1 MNVVWR
7 QRTQRIA
14 RALAWVV
21 GVSVIGLAVLAGLI
35 QVVLPSLA
43 SHPQW
48 VAAQLSRQLQRPVT
62 FASLEGRWEP
72 SGPLFVMR
80 DVVVGPGE
88 GGSPLRIPET
98 ELKLDLGGWLM
109 PSRHLLNLRARGLQL
124 DLSRGK
130 DGGWHING
138 IGVAGG
144 GERQNASFGRLSV
157 ELWLRDLRLD
167 IADENTGK
175 HYALV
180 AQQLRVSRQGTRVRV
195 GAVLRREGAAG
206 ELRGAGNFRDDG
218 ADGRLWIAGSKAD
231 LRALAAG
238 VDLGGYS
245 VNGGTGTFA
254 SWLDWRDAKV
264 VRNLTRF
271 DLDGLAFTAPD
282 GNQAR
287 VASLHALADM
297 NKTAEGYRVRW
308 AADDGGALALD
319 VRRQD
324 DDHLEAWITARDLQL
339 GPLVPWLALKP
350 NLSAGLG
357 QWVGAGKPRGKLSHA
372 ALHWTRAEGV
382 VSADVAFAGVGIDP
396 VGKLP
401 GIDRLDGRLRGDQ
414 GALSLEL
421 PAQAT
426 VLRFPHTFR
435 KPFEL
440 SRLAGTFSAWHE
452 DDDWHLGIEPMAFEG
467 AGFGGQA
474 RGEIR
479 FHDAGG
485 RPFLDLYAS
494 LDHADMDAAKLFW
507 PIDSMPPSA
516 VEWLDRALVA
526 GKVDRGDVLVRG
538 DLKDWPFRANE
549 GRFEARAELSGLA
562 LDYGKDWPRA
572 EGITAIANFVNNGML
587 VEASG
592 GESLGVKAERA
603 VALIPDFANTVLD
616 LNVHG
621 SGSGASLLD
630 FVRRSPIGN
639 RQADA
644 LGKLNLGGAGAFD
657 FHLSLPM
664 KDAKDFFLAGN
675 AALKDVDLD
684 APDWKLRLDKI
695 SGQASFDAHG
705 FHAGPLD
712 AIFRGQPSK
721 LDIAIAAATGRPDT
735 EFSARLTGRYGMA
748 ELTQGLDS
756 LTWLND
762 VASGRSDVTIGFDIV
777 RPDSVANA
785 AQLLTLDTNL
795 AGMALDMPTPIK
807 KPAETSLPLHLSLAL
822 PVQGGDLQI
831 AVGQVVRQRFR
842 LPDDKRP
849 LGATFIFGT
858 RMPDTVPEKGIRVR
872 GRAARLDV
880 TGWVQRAVAG
890 SSGDGPGL
898 ESIDVTADQAEVFGH
913 AFPSMRIQAMPQ
925 PGQLNVDVD
934 SADIAGRFTIPSE
947 GIDSRGVTARLQR
960 LYWPKTSGTD
970 TKPANAGSAEA
981 PKPDPANTG
990 ITPSALPPFHLW
1002 VGDLRFGESRLGE
1015 ARLETWPTD
1024 RGMHID
1030 QLRALSRGVQI
1041 NASGDWEGTATNSHS
1056 HLRIDFSA
1064 ENLGDMLGAFGFAG
1078 LFNGGKTRAHLDATW
1093 PGAPSAMELANMDGK
1108 LSVQVTDG
1116 SIPEVAPGVG
1126 RLFGLVSLVELPR
1139 RLTLD
1144 FGDVF
1149 GKGLAFDSITGDFTL
1164 ADGNATTGNLSMRGP
1179 AAEITIKGRTGLR
1192 AKDYDQQALVVPHIG
1207 NSLPIVGAVVA
1218 GPLGAAA
1225 GFVAQGL
1232 LGRGINRVASA
1243 RYHIGGS
1250 WDKPDISLVEK
1261 KSLPASAP
1269 AAAEAA
1275 APAPITPA
1283 PATSAPIT
1291 SAPTTPAPAPAAS
1304 AGR

>member
-1 MNVVWR
+1 MNAVWR

-14 RALAWVV
+14 RAIAWVV
-21 GVSVIGLAVLAGLI
+21 GVAVIGLAVLAGLI
-35 QVVLPSLA
+35 QLVLPTLA
-43 SHPQW
+43 GHPQW
-48 VAAQLSRQLQRPVT
+48 VAAQLSRQLQRPVS

-130 DGGWHING
+130 DGSWHVNG

-180 AQQLRVSRQGTRVRV
+180 ARQLRVSRQGSRVRV
-195 GAVLRREGAAG
+195 GAILHREGAAG

-218 ADGRLWIAGSKAD
+218 ADGRLWISGSKVD

-238 VDLGGYS
+238 VDLGGYA
-245 VNGGTGTFA
+245 VDGGSGTFA

-271 DLDGLAFTAPD
+271 DLDGLALTTPD

-297 NKTAEGYRVRW
+297 NKTEDGYRARW
-308 AADDGGALALD
+308 AADDGGALALAF
-319 VRRQD
+319 RRQD
-324 DDHLEAWITARDLQL
+324 DQHAEAWIAARDLQL
-339 GPLVPWLALKP
+339 GALAPWLALKP
-350 NLSAGLG
+350 QLSPGVA
-357 QWVGAGKPRGKLSHA
+357 QWIGTGKPRGKLSRA
-372 ALHWTRAEGV
+372 SLHWTRADGLAA
-382 VSADVAFAGVGIDP
+382 ADVAFTGLGIDP

-401 GIDRLDGRLRGDQ
+401 GIDHLDGDLRGDQ

-440 SRLAGTFSAWHE
+440 SRLAGTVSAWHE
-452 DDDWHLGIEPMAFEG
+452 DGDWHIGIEPVAFEG

-479 FHDAGG
+479 LHDEGG

-516 VEWLDRALVA
+516 IEWLDRALVE

-538 DLKDWPFRANE
+538 DLKDWPFHANE
-549 GRFEARAELSGLA
+549 GRFEARAEISGLT

-572 EGITAIANFVNNGML
+572 EGITAIASFVNNGML
-587 VEASG
+587 VEASSG
-592 GESLGVKAERA
+592 DSLGVKAERA

-616 LNVHG
+616 LNVRG
-621 SGSGASLLD
+621 SGSGASLID
-630 FVRRSPIGN
+630 FVRRSPIGS

-644 LGKLNLGGAGAFD
+644 LGKLKLGGAGTFD

-664 KDAKDFFLAGN
+664 KDAKDFLLTGTAD
-675 AALKDVDLD
+675 LKDVDLD
-684 APDWKLRLDKI
+684 APDWKLRLDNITGK
-695 SGQASFDAHG
+695 ASFDAHG

-712 AIFRGQPSK
+712 TVFRGQPSK

-735 EFSARLTGRYGMA
+735 EFSARLSGRYGMA
-748 ELTQGLDS
+748 ELVQGLDQ
-756 LTWLND
+756 LAWLKD
-762 VASGRSDVTIGFDIV
+762 VSSGRSDATIGFDIV
-777 RPDSVANA
+777 RPDTMANA
-785 AQLLTLDTNL
+785 AQLLTLDTTMD
-795 AGMALDMPTPIK
+795 GMALDLPTPLK
-807 KPAETSLPLHLSLAL
+807 KSAESSLPLHLSLAL

-831 AVGQVVRQRFR
+831 AIGQVVRQRFR

-849 LGATFIFGT
+849 LGATFVFGT
-858 RMPDTVPEKGIRVR
+858 RMPDTVPDKGIRVR

-913 AFPSMRIQAMPQ
+913 AFPSMRIQATPQ
-925 PGQLNVDVD
+925 AGQLIVDVD
-934 SADIAGRFTIPSE
+934 SADIAGRFTIPSQ
-947 GIDSRGVTARLQR
+947 DLNQRGVTARLQR
-960 LYWPKTSGTD
+960 LYWPKTSSSTDAKAGNGT
-970 TKPANAGSAEA
+970 NATAGADA

-990 ITPSALPPFHLW
+990 ITPSSLPPFHLW

-1030 QLRALSRGVQI
+1030 QLRALSRSVQI
-1041 NASGDWEGTATNSHS
+1041 NAGGDWEGTATNSRS

-1078 LFNGGKTRAHLDATW
+1078 LFNGGKTRAHLDAAW

-1108 LSVQVTDG
+1108 LSIQVTDG

-1149 GKGLAFDSITGDFTL
+1149 GKGLAFDSITGDFAL
-1164 ADGNATTGNLSMRGP
+1164 ADGNATTSNLVMRGP

-1192 AKDYDQQALVVPHIG
+1192 AKDYDQQALVVPHVG

-1218 GPLGAAA
+1218 GPIGAAA

-1261 KSLPASAP
+1261 KNLPASAP
-1269 AAAEAA
+1269 PAAEA
-1275 APAPITPA
+1275 TA
-1283 PATSAPIT
+1283 PAT
-1291 SAPTTPAPAPAAS
+1291 PAPAAS

>member
-1 MNVVWR
+1 MAW
-7 QRTQRIA
+7 IA
-14 RALAWVV
+14 
-21 GVSVIGLAVLAGLI
+21 GVAVIGLAVLAGLI
-35 QVVLPSLA
+35 QLLLPMLA

-80 DVVVGPGE
+80 DTVVGPGE
-88 GGSPLRIPET
+88 GGSALRIPET

-124 DLSRGK
+124 DLARGK
-130 DGGWHING
+130 DGSWHING

-144 GERQNASFGRLSV
+144 GERQSASFGRLSV

-175 HYALV
+175 HYALL
-180 AQQLRVSRQGTRVRV
+180 ARQLRVSRQGTRVRV
-195 GAVLRREGAAG
+195 GAILQREGAAG

-218 ADGRLWIAGSKAD
+218 ADGRLWISGSKVD

-238 VDLGGYS
+238 VDLGGYT
-245 VNGGTGTFA
+245 VDGGVGTFA

-282 GNQAR
+282 GHQAR
-287 VASLHALADM
+287 VAPLHALADM
-297 NKTAEGYRVRW
+297 NKTDDGYRARW
-308 AADDGGALALD
+308 AADDGGALAL
-319 VRRQD
+319 VFRRQD
-324 DDHLEAWITARDLQL
+324 ADHADAWIAARDLQL
-339 GPLVPWLALKP
+339 AALAPWLALKP
-350 NLSAGLG
+350 QLSPGLA
-357 QWVGAGKPRGKLSHA
+357 QWVGTGKPRGKLSRA
-372 ALHWTRAEGV
+372 TLHWSQGEGL
-382 VSADVAFAGVGIDP
+382 SEADIAFAGLGIDP

-401 GIDRLDGRLRGDQ
+401 GIDRLDGEMRGDQ

-440 SRLAGTFSAWHE
+440 SHLAGTFSAWHE
-452 DDDWHLGIEPMAFEG
+452 DGDWHIGIEPLDFEG

-479 FHDAGG
+479 LHDAGG
-485 RPFLDLYAS
+485 RPFLDLYAA

-526 GKVDRGDVLVRG
+526 GRIDRGDVLVRG
-538 DLKDWPFRANE
+538 DLADWPFHHNE
-549 GRFEARAELSGLA
+549 GRFEARAEISGLA

-572 EGITAIANFVNNGML
+572 ENVSAIANFVNNGML

-592 GESLGVKAERA
+592 GESLGIKAERA

-616 LNVHG
+616 LNVRG
-621 SGSGASLLD
+621 SGSGASMID
-630 FVRRSPIGN
+630 FVRHSPIGN

-644 LGKLNLGGAGAFD
+644 LGKLNLGGAGSFD

-664 KDAKDFFLAGN
+664 KDAKDFFLSG
-675 AALKDVDLD
+675 AADLKDIDLD
-684 APDWKLRLDKI
+684 APDWKLKLDKI
-695 SGQASFDAHG
+695 TGPATFDAHG

-712 AIFRGQPSK
+712 AVFRGQPSK
-721 LDIAIAAATGRPDT
+721 LDIAIAAATGRPGT

-748 ELTQGLDS
+748 ELVQGLDQ
-756 LTWLND
+756 LDWLKD
-762 VASGRSDVTIGFDIV
+762 VSTGRSDTTIGFDIV
-777 RPDSVANA
+777 RPDTMANA
-785 AQLLTLDTNL
+785 AQILTLDT
-795 AGMALDMPTPIK
+795 AMVGMALDMPTPMK
-807 KPAETSLPLHLSLAL
+807 KTAETSLPLHLSLML

-849 LGATFIFGT
+849 LGATFMFGT
-858 RMPDTVPEKGIRVR
+858 RMPDTVPDKGIRVR
-872 GRAARLDV
+872 GRASRLDV

-890 SSGDGPGL
+890 SGGNGPGL
-898 ESIDVTADQAEVFGH
+898 ESIDVTADQAEIFGH
-913 AFPSMRIQAMPQ
+913 AFPSMRIQAAPQ
-925 PGQLNVDVD
+925 DGQLSVDVD

-947 GIDSRGVTARLQR
+947 DLNKRGVTARLQR
-960 LYWPKTSGTD
+960 LYWPKTSGSD
-970 TKPANAGSAEA
+970 AKGNGSAADA

-1002 VGDLRFGESRLGE
+1002 VGDLRFGESKLGE

-1030 QLRALSRGVQI
+1030 QLRALSRSVQI
-1041 NASGDWEGTATNSHS
+1041 NAGGDWEGTSTSSHS

-1064 ENLGDMLGAFGFAG
+1064 ENLGDMLSAFGFAG
-1078 LFNGGKTRAHLDATW
+1078 MFNGGKTRAHLDATW

-1108 LSVQVTDG
+1108 LSIQVTDG
-1116 SIPEVAPGVG
+1116 SIPEVGPGVG

-1149 GKGLAFDSITGDFTL
+1149 GKGMAFDSITGDFTL
-1164 ADGNATTGNLSMRGP
+1164 ADGNATTNNLAMRGP

-1192 AKDYDQQALVVPHIG
+1192 AKDYDQQALVVPHVG

-1218 GPLGAAA
+1218 GPIGAAA

-1261 KSLPASAP
+1261 KSLPA
-1269 AAAEAA
+1269 A
-1275 APAPITPA
+1275 APAEA
-1283 PATSAPIT
+1283 EGAE
-1291 SAPTTPAPAPAAS
+1291 APAPAS
-1304 AGR
+1304 STGR

>member
-1 MNVVWR
+1 VNAVWR

-14 RALAWVV
+14 RAIAWVV
-21 GVSVIGLAVLAGLI
+21 GVAVIGLAVLAGLI
-35 QVVLPSLA
+35 QLVLPTLA
-43 SHPQW
+43 GHPQW
-48 VAAQLSRQLQRPVT
+48 VAAQLSRQLQRPVS

-130 DGGWHING
+130 DGSWHVNG

-180 AQQLRVSRQGTRVRV
+180 ARQLRVSRQGSRVRV
-195 GAVLRREGAAG
+195 GAILHREGAAG

-218 ADGRLWIAGSKAD
+218 ADGRLWISGSKVD

-238 VDLGGYS
+238 VDLGGYT
-245 VNGGTGTFA
+245 VDGGSGTFA

-271 DLDGLAFTAPD
+271 DLDGLALTTPD

-297 NKTAEGYRVRW
+297 NKTEDGYRARW
-308 AADDGGALALD
+308 AADDGGALALAF
-319 VRRQD
+319 RRQD
-324 DDHLEAWITARDLQL
+324 DQHAEAWIAARDLQL
-339 GPLVPWLALKP
+339 GALAPWLALKP
-350 NLSAGLG
+350 QLSPGVA
-357 QWVGAGKPRGKLSHA
+357 QWIGTGKPRGKLSRA
-372 ALHWTRAEGV
+372 SLHWTRADGLAA
-382 VSADVAFAGVGIDP
+382 ADVAFTGLGIDP

-401 GIDRLDGRLRGDQ
+401 GIDHLDGELRGDQ

-440 SRLAGTFSAWHE
+440 SRLAGTVSAWHE
-452 DDDWHLGIEPMAFEG
+452 DGDWHIGIEPVAFEG

-479 FHDAGG
+479 LHDEGG

-516 VEWLDRALVA
+516 IEWLDRALVE

-538 DLKDWPFRANE
+538 DLKDWPFHANE
-549 GRFEARAELSGLA
+549 GRFEARAEISGLT

-572 EGITAIANFVNNGML
+572 EGITAIASFVNNGML
-587 VEASG
+587 VEASSG
-592 GESLGVKAERA
+592 DSLGVKAERA

-616 LNVHG
+616 LNVRG
-621 SGSGASLLD
+621 SGSGASLID
-630 FVRRSPIGN
+630 FVRRSPIGS

-644 LGKLNLGGAGAFD
+644 LGKLKLCGAGTFD

-664 KDAKDFFLAGN
+664 KDAKDFLLTGTAD
-675 AALKDVDLD
+675 LKDVDLD
-684 APDWKLRLDKI
+684 APDWKLRLDNITGK
-695 SGQASFDAHG
+695 ASFDAHG

-712 AIFRGQPSK
+712 TVFRGQPSK

-735 EFSARLTGRYGMA
+735 EFSARLSGRYGMA
-748 ELTQGLDS
+748 ELVQGLDQ
-756 LTWLND
+756 LAWLKD
-762 VASGRSDVTIGFDIV
+762 VSSGRSDATIGFDIV
-777 RPDSVANA
+777 RPDTMANA
-785 AQLLTLDTNL
+785 AQLLTLDTTM
-795 AGMALDMPTPIK
+795 AGMALDLPTPLK
-807 KPAETSLPLHLSLAL
+807 KSAESSLPLHLSLAL

-831 AVGQVVRQRFR
+831 AIGQVVRQRFR

-849 LGATFIFGT
+849 LGATFVFGT
-858 RMPDTVPEKGIRVR
+858 RMPDTVPDKGIRVR

-913 AFPSMRIQAMPQ
+913 AFPSMRIQATPQ
-925 PGQLNVDVD
+925 AGQLIVDVD
-934 SADIAGRFTIPSE
+934 SADIAGRFTIPSQ
-947 GIDSRGVTARLQR
+947 DLNQRGVTARLQR
-960 LYWPKTSGTD
+960 LYWPKTSSTDAKAGNGT
-970 TKPANAGSAEA
+970 NATAGAADA

-990 ITPSALPPFHLW
+990 ITPSSLPPFHLW

-1030 QLRALSRGVQI
+1030 QLRALSRSVQI
-1041 NASGDWEGTATNSHS
+1041 NAGGDWEGTATNSRS

-1078 LFNGGKTRAHLDATW
+1078 LFNGGKTRAHLDAAW

-1108 LSVQVTDG
+1108 LSIQVTDG

-1149 GKGLAFDSITGDFTL
+1149 GKGLAFDSITGDFAL
-1164 ADGNATTGNLSMRGP
+1164 ADGNATTSNLVMRGP

-1192 AKDYDQQALVVPHIG
+1192 AKDYDQQALVVPHVG

-1218 GPLGAAA
+1218 GPIGAAA

-1261 KSLPASAP
+1261 KNLPASAP
-1269 AAAEAA
+1269 PAAEAT
-1275 APAPITPA
+1275 APAR
-1283 PATSAPIT
+1283 
-1291 SAPTTPAPAPAAS
+1291 PAPAAS

>member
-1 MNVVWR
+1 MNAVWR

-14 RALAWVV
+14 RAIAWVV
-21 GVSVIGLAVLAGLI
+21 GVAVIGLAVLAGLI
-35 QVVLPSLA
+35 QLVLPTLA
-43 SHPQW
+43 GHPRW
-48 VAAQLSRQLQRPVT
+48 VAAQLSRQLQRPVS

-130 DGGWHING
+130 DGSWHVNG

-180 AQQLRVSRQGTRVRV
+180 ARQLRVSRQGSRVRV
-195 GAVLRREGAAG
+195 GAILHREGAAG

-218 ADGRLWIAGSKAD
+218 ADGRLWISGSKVD

-238 VDLGGYS
+238 VDLGGYA
-245 VNGGTGTFA
+245 VDGGSGTFA

-271 DLDGLAFTAPD
+271 DLDGLALTTPD

-297 NKTAEGYRVRW
+297 NKTEDGYRARW
-308 AADDGGALALD
+308 AADDGGALALAF
-319 VRRQD
+319 RRQD
-324 DDHLEAWITARDLQL
+324 DQHAEAWIAARDLQL
-339 GPLVPWLALKP
+339 GALAPWLALKP
-350 NLSAGLG
+350 QLSPGVA
-357 QWVGAGKPRGKLSHA
+357 QWIGTGKPRGKLSRA
-372 ALHWTRAEGV
+372 SLHWTRADGLAA
-382 VSADVAFAGVGIDP
+382 ADVAFTGLGIDP

-401 GIDRLDGRLRGDQ
+401 GIDHLDGELRGDQ

-440 SRLAGTFSAWHE
+440 SRLAGTVSAWHE
-452 DDDWHLGIEPMAFEG
+452 DGDWHIGIEPVAFEG

-479 FHDAGG
+479 LHDEGG

-516 VEWLDRALVA
+516 IEWLDRALVE

-538 DLKDWPFRANE
+538 DLKDWPFHANE
-549 GRFEARAELSGLA
+549 GRFEARAEISGLT

-572 EGITAIANFVNNGML
+572 EGITAIASFVNNGML
-587 VEASG
+587 VEASSG
-592 GESLGVKAERA
+592 DSLGVKAERA

-616 LNVHG
+616 LNVRG
-621 SGSGASLLD
+621 SGSGASLID
-630 FVRRSPIGN
+630 FVRRSPIGS

-644 LGKLNLGGAGAFD
+644 LGKLKLGGAGTFD

-664 KDAKDFFLAGN
+664 KDAKDFLLTGTAD
-675 AALKDVDLD
+675 LKDVDLD
-684 APDWKLRLDKI
+684 APDWKLRLDNITGK
-695 SGQASFDAHG
+695 ASFDAHG

-712 AIFRGQPSK
+712 TVFRGQPSK

-735 EFSARLTGRYGMA
+735 EFSARLSGRYGMA
-748 ELTQGLDS
+748 ELVQGLDQ
-756 LTWLND
+756 LAWLKD
-762 VASGRSDVTIGFDIV
+762 VSSGRSDATIGFDIV
-777 RPDSVANA
+777 RPDTMANA
-785 AQLLTLDTNL
+785 AQLLTLDTTM
-795 AGMALDMPTPIK
+795 AGMALDLPTPLK
-807 KPAETSLPLHLSLAL
+807 KSAESSLPLHLSLAL

-831 AVGQVVRQRFR
+831 AVGQMVRQRFR

-849 LGATFIFGT
+849 LGATFVFGT
-858 RMPDTVPEKGIRVR
+858 RMPDTVPDKGIRVR

-913 AFPSMRIQAMPQ
+913 AFPSMRIQATPQ
-925 PGQLNVDVD
+925 AGQLIVDVD
-934 SADIAGRFTIPSE
+934 SADIAGRFTIPSQ
-947 GIDSRGVTARLQR
+947 DLNQRGVTARLQR
-960 LYWPKTSGTD
+960 LYWPKTSSTDAKAGNGT
-970 TKPANAGSAEA
+970 NATAGAADA

-990 ITPSALPPFHLW
+990 ITPSSLPPFHLW

-1030 QLRALSRGVQI
+1030 QLRALSRSVQI
-1041 NASGDWEGTATNSHS
+1041 NAGGDWEGTATNSRS

-1078 LFNGGKTRAHLDATW
+1078 LFNGGKTRAHLDAAW

-1108 LSVQVTDG
+1108 LSIQVTDG

-1149 GKGLAFDSITGDFTL
+1149 GKGLAFDSITGDFAL
-1164 ADGNATTGNLSMRGP
+1164 ADGNATTSNLVMRGP

-1192 AKDYDQQALVVPHIG
+1192 AKDYDQQALVVPHVG

-1218 GPLGAAA
+1218 GPIGAAA

-1261 KSLPASAP
+1261 KNLPASAP
-1269 AAAEAA
+1269 PAAEAT
-1275 APAPITPA
+1275 APAM
-1283 PATSAPIT
+1283 
-1291 SAPTTPAPAPAAS
+1291 PAPAAS
-1304 AGR
+1304 AGH

>member
-1 MNVVWR
+1 VNAVWR

-14 RALAWVV
+14 RAIAWVV
-21 GVSVIGLAVLAGLI
+21 GVAVIGLAVLAGLI
-35 QVVLPSLA
+35 QLVLPTLA
-43 SHPQW
+43 GHPQW
-48 VAAQLSRQLQRPVT
+48 VAAQLSRQLQRPVS

-130 DGGWHING
+130 DGSWHVNG

-180 AQQLRVSRQGTRVRV
+180 ARQLRVSRQGSRVRV
-195 GAVLRREGAAG
+195 GAILHREGAAG

-218 ADGRLWIAGSKAD
+218 ADGRLWISGSKVD

-238 VDLGGYS
+238 VDLGGYA
-245 VNGGTGTFA
+245 VDGGSGTFA

-271 DLDGLAFTAPD
+271 DLDGLALTTPD

-297 NKTAEGYRVRW
+297 NKTEDGYRARW
-308 AADDGGALALD
+308 AADDGGALALAF
-319 VRRQD
+319 RRQD
-324 DDHLEAWITARDLQL
+324 DQHAEAWIAARDLQL
-339 GPLVPWLALKP
+339 GALAPWLALKP
-350 NLSAGLG
+350 QLSPGVA
-357 QWVGAGKPRGKLSHA
+357 QWIGTGKPRGKLSRA
-372 ALHWTRAEGV
+372 SLHWTRADGLAA
-382 VSADVAFAGVGIDP
+382 ADVAFTGLGIDP

-401 GIDRLDGRLRGDQ
+401 GIDHLDGDLRGDQ

-440 SRLAGTFSAWHE
+440 SRLAGTVSAWHE
-452 DDDWHLGIEPMAFEG
+452 DGDWHIGIEPVAFEG

-479 FHDAGG
+479 LHDEGG

-516 VEWLDRALVA
+516 IEWLDRALVE

-538 DLKDWPFRANE
+538 DLKDWPFHANE
-549 GRFEARAELSGLA
+549 GRFEARAEISGLT

-572 EGITAIANFVNNGML
+572 EGITAIASFVNNGML
-587 VEASG
+587 VEASSG
-592 GESLGVKAERA
+592 DSLGVKAERA

-616 LNVHG
+616 LNVRG
-621 SGSGASLLD
+621 SGSGASLID
-630 FVRRSPIGN
+630 FVRRSPIGS

-644 LGKLNLGGAGAFD
+644 LGKLKLGGAGTFD

-664 KDAKDFFLAGN
+664 KDAKDFLLTGTAD
-675 AALKDVDLD
+675 LKDVDLD
-684 APDWKLRLDKI
+684 APDWKLRLDNITGK
-695 SGQASFDAHG
+695 ASFDAHG

-712 AIFRGQPSK
+712 TVFRGQPSK

-735 EFSARLTGRYGMA
+735 EFSARLSGRYGMA
-748 ELTQGLDS
+748 ELVQGLDQ
-756 LTWLND
+756 LAWLKD
-762 VASGRSDVTIGFDIV
+762 VSSGRSDATIGFDIV
-777 RPDSVANA
+777 RPDTMANA
-785 AQLLTLDTNL
+785 AQLLTLDTTM
-795 AGMALDMPTPIK
+795 AGMALDLPTPLK
-807 KPAETSLPLHLSLAL
+807 KSAESSLPLHLSLAL

-831 AVGQVVRQRFR
+831 AIGQVVRQRFR

-849 LGATFIFGT
+849 LGATFVFGT
-858 RMPDTVPEKGIRVR
+858 RMPDTVPDKGIRVR

-913 AFPSMRIQAMPQ
+913 AFPSMRIQATPQ
-925 PGQLNVDVD
+925 AGQLIVDVD
-934 SADIAGRFTIPSE
+934 SADIAGRFTIPSQ
-947 GIDSRGVTARLQR
+947 DLNQRGVTARLQR
-960 LYWPKTSGTD
+960 LYWPKTSSTDAKAGNGT
-970 TKPANAGSAEA
+970 NATAGAADA

-990 ITPSALPPFHLW
+990 ITPSSLPPFHLW

-1030 QLRALSRGVQI
+1030 QLRALSRSVQI
-1041 NASGDWEGTATNSHS
+1041 NAGGDWEGTATNSRS

-1078 LFNGGKTRAHLDATW
+1078 LFNGGKTRAHLDAAW

-1108 LSVQVTDG
+1108 LSIQVTDG

-1149 GKGLAFDSITGDFTL
+1149 GKGLAFDSITGDFAL
-1164 ADGNATTGNLSMRGP
+1164 ADGNATTSNLVMRGP

-1192 AKDYDQQALVVPHIG
+1192 AKDYDQQALVVPHVG

-1218 GPLGAAA
+1218 GPIGAAA

-1261 KSLPASAP
+1261 KNLPASAP
-1269 AAAEAA
+1269 PAAEA
-1275 APAPITPA
+1275 TA
-1283 PATSAPIT
+1283 PAT
-1291 SAPTTPAPAPAAS
+1291 PAPAAS

>member
-1 MNVVWR
+1 MNAVWR

-14 RALAWVV
+14 RAIAWVV
-21 GVSVIGLAVLAGLI
+21 GVAVIGLAVLAGLI
-35 QVVLPSLA
+35 QLVLPTLA
-43 SHPQW
+43 GHPQW
-48 VAAQLSRQLQRPVT
+48 VAAQLSRQLQRPVS

-130 DGGWHING
+130 DGSWHVNG

-180 AQQLRVSRQGTRVRV
+180 ARQLRVSRQGSRVRV
-195 GAVLRREGAAG
+195 GAILHREGAAG

-218 ADGRLWIAGSKAD
+218 ADGRLWISGSKVD

-238 VDLGGYS
+238 VDLGGYA
-245 VNGGTGTFA
+245 VDGGSGTFA

-271 DLDGLAFTAPD
+271 DLDGLALTTPD

-297 NKTAEGYRVRW
+297 NKTEDGYRARW
-308 AADDGGALALD
+308 AADDGGALALAF
-319 VRRQD
+319 RRQD
-324 DDHLEAWITARDLQL
+324 DQHAEAWIAARDLQL
-339 GPLVPWLALKP
+339 GALAPWLALKP
-350 NLSAGLG
+350 QLSPGVA
-357 QWVGAGKPRGKLSHA
+357 QWIGTGKPRGKLSRA
-372 ALHWTRAEGV
+372 SLHWTRADGLAA
-382 VSADVAFAGVGIDP
+382 ADVAFTGLGIDP

-401 GIDRLDGRLRGDQ
+401 GIDHLDGDLRGDQ

-440 SRLAGTFSAWHE
+440 SRLAGTVSAWHE
-452 DDDWHLGIEPMAFEG
+452 DGDWHIGIEPVAFEG

-479 FHDAGG
+479 LHDEGG

-516 VEWLDRALVA
+516 IEWLDRALVE
-526 GKVDRGDVLVRG
+526 GKVDWGDVLVRG
-538 DLKDWPFRANE
+538 DLKDWPFHANE
-549 GRFEARAELSGLA
+549 GRFEARAEISGLT

-572 EGITAIANFVNNGML
+572 EGITAIASFVNNGML
-587 VEASG
+587 VEASSG
-592 GESLGVKAERA
+592 DSLGVKAERA

-616 LNVHG
+616 LNVRG
-621 SGSGASLLD
+621 SGSGASLID
-630 FVRRSPIGN
+630 FVRRSPIGS

-644 LGKLNLGGAGAFD
+644 LGKLKLGGAGTFD

-664 KDAKDFFLAGN
+664 KDAKDFLLTGTAD
-675 AALKDVDLD
+675 LKDVDLD
-684 APDWKLRLDKI
+684 APDWKLRLDNITGK
-695 SGQASFDAHG
+695 ASFDAHG

-712 AIFRGQPSK
+712 TVFRGQPSK

-735 EFSARLTGRYGMA
+735 EFSARLSGRYGMA
-748 ELTQGLDS
+748 ELVQGLDQ
-756 LTWLND
+756 LAWLKD
-762 VASGRSDVTIGFDIV
+762 VSSGRSDATIGFDIV
-777 RPDSVANA
+777 RPDTMANA
-785 AQLLTLDTNL
+785 AQLLTLDTTM
-795 AGMALDMPTPIK
+795 AGMALDLPTPLK
-807 KPAETSLPLHLSLAL
+807 KSAESSLPLHLSLAL

-849 LGATFIFGT
+849 LGATFVFGT
-858 RMPDTVPEKGIRVR
+858 RMPDTVPDKGIRVR

-913 AFPSMRIQAMPQ
+913 AFPSMRIQATPQ
-925 PGQLNVDVD
+925 AGQLIVDVD
-934 SADIAGRFTIPSE
+934 SADIAGRFTIPSQ
-947 GIDSRGVTARLQR
+947 DLNQRGVTARLQR
-960 LYWPKTSGTD
+960 LYWPKTSSTDAKAGNGT
-970 TKPANAGSAEA
+970 NATAGAADA

-990 ITPSALPPFHLW
+990 ITPSSLPPFHLW

-1030 QLRALSRGVQI
+1030 QLRALSRSVQI
-1041 NASGDWEGTATNSHS
+1041 NAGGDWEGTATNSRS

-1078 LFNGGKTRAHLDATW
+1078 LFNGGKTRAHLDAAW

-1108 LSVQVTDG
+1108 LSIQVTDG

-1149 GKGLAFDSITGDFTL
+1149 GKGLAFDSITGDFAL
-1164 ADGNATTGNLSMRGP
+1164 ADGNATTSNLVMRGP

-1192 AKDYDQQALVVPHIG
+1192 AKDYDQQALVVPHVG

-1218 GPLGAAA
+1218 GPIGAAA

-1261 KSLPASAP
+1261 KNLPASAP
-1269 AAAEAA
+1269 PAEAT
-1275 APAPITPA
+1275 APVT
-1283 PATSAPIT
+1283 
-1291 SAPTTPAPAPAAS
+1291 PAPAAS

>member
-1 MNVVWR
+1 MNAVWR
-7 QRTQRIA
+7 QRTRRIA
-14 RALAWVV
+14 RAIAWVV
-21 GVSVIGLAVLAGLI
+21 GVAVIGLAVLAGLI
-35 QVVLPSLA
+35 QVVLPTLA

-48 VAAQLSRQLQRPVT
+48 VAAQLSRQLQRPVS

-130 DGGWHING
+130 DGSWHING

-167 IADENTGK
+167 IADETTGR

-180 AQQLRVSRQGTRVRV
+180 ARQLRVSRQGSRVRV
-195 GAVLRREGAAG
+195 GAILHREGAAG

-238 VDLGGYS
+238 VDLGGYA
-245 VNGGTGTFA
+245 VNGGAGTFA

-271 DLDGLAFTAPD
+271 DLDGLALTTPD
-282 GNQAR
+282 GNPVR

-297 NKTAEGYRVRW
+297 NKTDDGFRVRW
-308 AADDGGALALD
+308 AADDGGAFALD
-319 VRRQD
+319 VRHQAGPD
-324 DDHLEAWITARDLQL
+324 AEAWIAARDLQL
-339 GPLVPWLALKP
+339 GALVPWLALKP
-350 NLSAGLG
+350 QLSPGLA
-357 QWVGAGKPRGKLSHA
+357 QWVGTGKPRGKLSRA
-372 ALHWTRAEGV
+372 ALHWTRADGLT
-382 VSADVAFAGVGIDP
+382 SADVAFTGLGIDP

-401 GIDRLDGRLRGDQ
+401 GIDRLDGELRGDQ
-414 GALSLEL
+414 GALSVEL

-452 DDDWHLGIEPMAFEG
+452 DGDWHLGIEPLDFEG
-467 AGFGGQA
+467 VGFGGQA

-479 FHDAGG
+479 LPDAGG

-507 PIDSMPPSA
+507 PVDSMPPSA
-516 VEWLDRALVA
+516 IEWLDRALVA
-526 GKVDRGDVLVRG
+526 GKVDHGDVLVRG

-549 GRFEARAELSGLA
+549 GRFEARAEISGLA

-572 EGITAIANFVNNGML
+572 EGITAVASFVNNGML
-587 VEASG
+587 VEAAG

-616 LNVHG
+616 LNVRG
-621 SGSGASLLD
+621 SGSGASLID
-630 FVRRSPIGN
+630 FVRRSPIGS
-639 RQADA
+639 RQAEA
-644 LGKLNLGGAGAFD
+644 LGKLKLGGAGTFD
-657 FHLSLPM
+657 FHLSLPV
-664 KDAKDFFLAGN
+664 KDAKDFILAGT
-675 AALKDVDLD
+675 ADLKDVDVD
-684 APDWKLRLDKI
+684 AQEWKLRLDKVT
-695 SGQASFDAHG
+695 GPATFDAHG

-712 AIFRGQPSK
+712 TVFRGQPSK

-735 EFSARLTGRYGMA
+735 EFSARLTGRYGMG
-748 ELTQGLDS
+748 ELVQGLDE
-756 LTWLND
+756 LAWLKD
-762 VASGRSDVTIGFDIV
+762 VASGRSDTTIGFDIV
-777 RPDSVANA
+777 HPDTMASA
-785 AQLLTLDTNL
+785 AQLLTLDTSM
-795 AGMALDMPTPIK
+795 AGMALDMPTPLK
-807 KPAETSLPLHLSLAL
+807 KSADGSLPVHLSLAL

-849 LGATFIFGT
+849 LGATFMFGT
-858 RMPDTVPEKGIRVR
+858 RMPDTVPDKGIRVR

-898 ESIDVTADQAEVFGH
+898 ESIDVTADQAELFGH
-913 AFPSMRIQAMPQ
+913 AFPSMRIQAVPQ
-925 PGQLNVDVD
+925 EGQLTVDVD

-947 GIDSRGVTARLQR
+947 DLNKRGVTARLQR
-960 LYWPKTSGTD
+960 LYWPKTGGAEA
-970 TKPANAGSAEA
+970 KPGASANAGSAA
-981 PKPDPANTG
+981 NAGAADLPKPDPANTG

-1030 QLRALSRGVQI
+1030 QLRALSRSVQI

-1108 LSVQVTDG
+1108 LSIQVTDG

-1164 ADGNATTGNLSMRGP
+1164 ADGNATTGNLAMRGP

-1192 AKDYDQQALVVPHIG
+1192 TKDYDQQALVVPHIG

-1218 GPLGAAA
+1218 GPIGAAA

-1261 KSLPASAP
+1261 KSLPASAA
-1269 AAAEAA
+1269 AAAEEATPATA
-1275 APAPITPA
+1275 APAPA
-1283 PATSAPIT
+1283 S
-1291 SAPTTPAPAPAAS
+1291 S

>member
-1 MNVVWR
+1 VNAVWR

-14 RALAWVV
+14 RAIAWVV
-21 GVSVIGLAVLAGLI
+21 GVAVIGLAVLAGLI
-35 QVVLPSLA
+35 QLVLPTLA
-43 SHPQW
+43 GHPQW
-48 VAAQLSRQLQRPVT
+48 VAAQLSRQLQRPVS

-130 DGGWHING
+130 DGSWHVNG

-180 AQQLRVSRQGTRVRV
+180 ARQLRVSRQGSRVRV
-195 GAVLRREGAAG
+195 GAILHREGAAG

-218 ADGRLWIAGSKAD
+218 ADGRLWISGSKVD

-238 VDLGGYS
+238 VDLGGYA
-245 VNGGTGTFA
+245 VDGGSGTFA

-271 DLDGLAFTAPD
+271 DLDGLALTTPD

-297 NKTAEGYRVRW
+297 NKTEDGYRARW
-308 AADDGGALALD
+308 AADDGGALALAF
-319 VRRQD
+319 RRQD
-324 DDHLEAWITARDLQL
+324 DQHAEAWIAARDLQL
-339 GPLVPWLALKP
+339 GALAPWLALKP
-350 NLSAGLG
+350 QLSPGVA
-357 QWVGAGKPRGKLSHA
+357 QWIGTGKPRGKLSRA
-372 ALHWTRAEGV
+372 SLHWTRADGLAA
-382 VSADVAFAGVGIDP
+382 ADVAFTGLGIDP

-401 GIDRLDGRLRGDQ
+401 GIDHLDGDLRGDQ

-440 SRLAGTFSAWHE
+440 SRLAGTVSAWHE
-452 DDDWHLGIEPMAFEG
+452 DGDWHIGIEPVAFEG

-479 FHDAGG
+479 LHDEGG

-516 VEWLDRALVA
+516 IEWLDRALVE

-538 DLKDWPFRANE
+538 DLKDWPFHANE
-549 GRFEARAELSGLA
+549 GRFEARAEISGLT

-572 EGITAIANFVNNGML
+572 EGITAIASFVNNGML
-587 VEASG
+587 VEASSG
-592 GESLGVKAERA
+592 DSLGVKAERA

-616 LNVHG
+616 LNVRG
-621 SGSGASLLD
+621 SGSGASLID
-630 FVRRSPIGN
+630 FVRRSPIGS

-644 LGKLNLGGAGAFD
+644 LGKLKLGGAGTFD

-664 KDAKDFFLAGN
+664 KDAKDFLLTGTAD
-675 AALKDVDLD
+675 LKDVDLD
-684 APDWKLRLDKI
+684 APDWKLRLDNITGK
-695 SGQASFDAHG
+695 ASFDAHG

-712 AIFRGQPSK
+712 TVFRGQPSK

-735 EFSARLTGRYGMA
+735 EFSARLSGRYGMA
-748 ELTQGLDS
+748 ELVQGLDQ
-756 LTWLND
+756 LAWLKD
-762 VASGRSDVTIGFDIV
+762 VSSGRSDATIGFDIV
-777 RPDSVANA
+777 RPDTMANA
-785 AQLLTLDTNL
+785 AQLLTLDTTMD
-795 AGMALDMPTPIK
+795 GMALDLPTPLK
-807 KPAETSLPLHLSLAL
+807 KSAESSLPLHLSLAL

-831 AVGQVVRQRFR
+831 AIGQVVRQRFR

-849 LGATFIFGT
+849 LGATFVFGT
-858 RMPDTVPEKGIRVR
+858 RMPDTVPDKGIRVR

-913 AFPSMRIQAMPQ
+913 AFPSMRIQATPQ
-925 PGQLNVDVD
+925 AGQLIVDVD
-934 SADIAGRFTIPSE
+934 SADIAGRFTIPSQ
-947 GIDSRGVTARLQR
+947 DLNQRGVTARLQR
-960 LYWPKTSGTD
+960 LYWPKTSSSTDAKAGNGT
-970 TKPANAGSAEA
+970 NATAGADA

-990 ITPSALPPFHLW
+990 ITPSSLPPFHLW

-1030 QLRALSRGVQI
+1030 QLRALSRSVQI
-1041 NASGDWEGTATNSHS
+1041 NAGGDWEGTATNSRS

-1078 LFNGGKTRAHLDATW
+1078 LFNGGKTRAHLDAAW

-1108 LSVQVTDG
+1108 LSIQVTDG

-1149 GKGLAFDSITGDFTL
+1149 GKGLAFDSITGDFAL
-1164 ADGNATTGNLSMRGP
+1164 ADGNATTSNLVMRGP

-1192 AKDYDQQALVVPHIG
+1192 AKDYDQQALVVPHVG

-1218 GPLGAAA
+1218 GPIGAAA

-1261 KSLPASAP
+1261 KNLPASAP
-1269 AAAEAA
+1269 PAAEA
-1275 APAPITPA
+1275 TA
-1283 PATSAPIT
+1283 PAT
-1291 SAPTTPAPAPAAS
+1291 PAPAAS